1 MQQLETLASVWLW
14 IPQMIQPLMG
24 YMHWIGLLSRKVRP
38 RKILISTVPAA
49 EILHLLRLP
58 PNPGDRELDLL
69 HLLPVRTF
77 LGLVLLILADGHLLA
92 AALFLSFEMFS
103 TSNSSYGFTKI
114 RFINR

>member
-49 EILHLLRLP
+49 EILHLLRQLRP
-58 PNPGDRELDLL
+58 LL
-69 HLLPVRTF
+69 
-77 LGLVLLILADGHLLA
+77 
-92 AALFLSFEMFS
+92 MFRS
-103 TSNSSYGFTKI
+103 LTRKCVHFGKATRSCRSDCTGMTGINVIVTACY
-114 RFINR
+114 RF